1 MDWRFWK
8 RARSSPAAEA
18 ELLAP
23 EARCFRIGEREI
35 IVKPL
40 VIGDFRRISGEI
52 GALAQRIAKE
62 HPDLDFAKPD
72 EHLETLLPLGQ
83 DLIGRIFE
91 RLFDIP
97 LEYLEEHLTLA
108 QASEIVVA
116 LLEVNQ
122 LPVIRGNVLRA
133 LQLGKALAGTGAG
146 S

>member
-8 RARSSPAAEA
+8 RTRSSPATEA

-23 EARCFRIGEREI
+23 EARRFRIGEREI
-35 IVKPL
+35 VVKAL
-40 VIGDFRRISGEI
+40 VIGDFRRISGELA
-52 GALAQRIAKE
+52 ALAERVAKE

-72 EHLETLLPLGQ
+72 EHLATLLPLGQ

-97 LEYLEEHLTLA
+97 LEYLEAHLTLA
-108 QASEIVVA
+108 LASEIVVA

>member
-1 MDWRFWK
+1 MNWKFWEWI
-8 RARSSPAAEA
+8 RSSPATEA
-18 ELLAP
+18 QLLAP
-23 EARCFRIGEREI
+23 KARHFPIGEREI

-40 VIGDFRRISGEI
+40 VIGDFRRISGEV
-52 GALAQRIAKE
+52 GALAQRVAKE

-108 QASEIVVA
+108 QASEILVA

-133 LQLGKALAGTGAG
+133 LQLGKDMAGTGAG